1 MGREK
6 RGGLGG
12 SEAKE
17 LSWRRWGSRE
27 RHLIKVPFV
36 GRLQEVEAALA
47 HVSMVLN

>member
-1 MGREK
+1 MGRER

-17 LSWRRWGSRE
+17 LSWRRRGSRE

>member
-1 MGREK
+1 MGREG
-6 RGGLGG
+6 RGGWGRK
-12 SEAKE
+12 EANE
-17 LSWRRWGSRE
+17 LSWRRRGSCE